1 MPVLSALDWVILG
14 IVGFS
19 ALVSVIRGFVK
30 EASSLLS
37 WIVAF
42 IVASRFYSLIGSFL
56 TFSDDKL
63 TRNVIAV
70 ILLFVITLIVVGFIS
85 KFICSLVKKAGLS
98 GFDRLLGIAFGAV
111 RGILIVSACLALF
124 HMLFRFHIL
133 SFIMEY
139 DWYKNSLF
147 IPELNRVV
155 EWFFSFMATPE
166 FTGA

>member
-1 MPVLSALDWVILG
+1 MPVLSALDFVILG
-14 IVGFS
+14 IIGFS
-19 ALVSVIRGFVK
+19 ALVSILRGFVK

-42 IVASRFYSLIGSFL
+42 VAASRLYEFVGSYM

-63 TRNVIAV
+63 TRNVVAA
-70 ILLFVITLIVVGFIS
+70 ILLFIVTLVIAGFIS
-85 KFICSLVKKAGLS
+85 NAICSLVKKAGLS
-98 GFDRLLGIAFGAV
+98 GFDRLLGIGFGLV
-111 RGILIVSACLALF
+111 RGILIVSAVLAFFQILF
-124 HMLFRFHIL
+124 KFHIL
-133 SFIMEY
+133 SFIQDY

-166 FTGA
+166 ITGA